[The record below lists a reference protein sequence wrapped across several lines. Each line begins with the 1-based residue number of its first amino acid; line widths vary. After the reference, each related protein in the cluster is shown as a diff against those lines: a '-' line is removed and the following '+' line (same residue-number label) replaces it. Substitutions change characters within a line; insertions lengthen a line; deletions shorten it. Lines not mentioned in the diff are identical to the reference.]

1 MHLVFFFKRSSRHT
15 TTKSGII
22 LNNLTIRS
30 SKQDVALWLHHD
42 DSTSSSSSSSCWYL
56 QSRILSLS
64 FLMSSLSRVS
74 ISKMS
79 DTQHSSSHSHS
90 SNSSRLP
97 NYLIHRACF
106 HICGGLV
113 GGLRRIRIVY
123 RVWCESKLSVAMIGG
138 RDEIKGFL
146 INRSRIADNWRHS
159 WFDPQSR
166 TGHWSIDGLTKW
178 TRGVLVNWVKIGQSL
193 DTGQQMTT
201 RCHQEWILRAF
212 KLLFFILKLVY
223 TNPVIKCTIRL
234 DKNSTLLVWPKM
246 AELIWCSLK
255 LWLDK

>member
-42 DSTSSSSSSSCWYL
+42 DSTASSSSSSCWYL

-166 TGHWSIDGLTKW
+166 TGHWSIGWPLNKW
-178 TRGVLVNWVKIGQSL
+178 SIGQLSENWTIAEHWSADDHSMSSRMDFESFQTTFLYSKASL
-193 DTGQQMTT
+193 
-201 RCHQEWILRAF
+201 HESS
-212 KLLFFILKLVY
+212 
-223 TNPVIKCTIRL
+223 
-234 DKNSTLLVWPKM
+234 DKMYN
-246 AELIWCSLK
+246 
-255 LWLDK
+255 